1 MAKIEELEV
10 NSEAIRDYM
19 EQIPA
24 WILRWGIT
32 VIFFVLL
39 SLGTISWFVHYPTIV
54 TAAFRLTSDNAPKP
68 VVVRAEGRLIKL
80 FVTDNQIIRQDQII
94 GFIEA
99 TADHSQVLLLQ
110 KDLKNLHTVI
120 ESGSFDKLDIFPANR
135 FQKLGELQTTYQS
148 FMQSY
153 TQTLALFSNEY
164 YNKRKS
170 YLSAEFKD
178 LQQNRIQLLGQL
190 ELHKRDAELAKKEFE
205 INVKLYKEKVISPL
219 EYQREESKYINKQ
232 LPVRQ
237 LEMSITYNITAQT
250 QKQRELTELERQA
263 IEQKAQFIQAL
274 NTLRSELENW
284 QRRFILRAPT
294 DGKTN
299 FSMTLQE
306 NQSLRAGT
314 EIMYVGGT
322 SGRYFGEINIPQVNF
337 GKVKRGQ
344 RVLIK
349 FQGYP
354 FEEFGAVEGQ
364 IATISQVPTPD
375 SQFFLATVN
384 LPNGLKT
391 GTNKQLIYKTGM
403 VASAEIIT
411 EDLRLIERVFYQVKR
426 ALNQQ

>member
-10 NSEAIRDYM
+10 SSEAIRDYM

-39 SLGTISWFVHYPTIV
+39 SLGAISWFVHYPTIV
-54 TAAFRLTSDNAPKP
+54 MAAFRLTSDNAPKP
-68 VVVRAEGRLIKL
+68 VLVRADGRLIKL
-80 FVTDNQIIRQDQII
+80 FVADNQTVEQNHIL

-99 TADHSQVLLLQ
+99 TAAHSEVLSLQ
-110 KDLKNLHTVI
+110 KELKTLQAVI
-120 ESGSFDKLDIFPANR
+120 EAGNFEQLDKFPANR

-153 TQTLALFSNEY
+153 TQTLALFANEY

-170 YLSAEFKD
+170 YLKAEFDD
-178 LQQNRIQLLGQL
+178 LQQNKTQLLGQL

-205 INVKLYKEKVISPL
+205 INVKLYKERVISPL

-237 LEMSITYNITAQT
+237 LEMAITNNITAQT
-250 QKQRELTELERQA
+250 QKQRELMELERQA
-263 IEQKAQFIQAL
+263 IEQKAQFTQAL

-322 SGRYFGEINIPQVNF
+322 RGHYFGEINIPQVNF
-337 GKVKRGQ
+337 GKVKKGQ

-354 FEEFGAVEGQ
+354 FEKFGAVEGQ
-364 IATISQVPTPD
+364 NATISQVPTPD
-375 SQFFLATVN
+375 NQFFLATVI

-391 GTNKQLIYKTGM
+391 GIKKQLIYKTGM
-403 VASAEIIT
+403 IASAEIIT

-426 ALNQQ
+426 VLNQ